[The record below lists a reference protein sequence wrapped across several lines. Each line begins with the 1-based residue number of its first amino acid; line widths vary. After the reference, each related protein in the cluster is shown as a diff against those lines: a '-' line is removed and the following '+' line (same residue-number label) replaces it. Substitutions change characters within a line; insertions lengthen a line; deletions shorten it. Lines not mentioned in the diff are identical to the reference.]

1 MEWQLADAK
10 NRFSEVVNRALAKGP
25 QFVRRRGDV
34 VVIVAQREYL
44 KLTGKRP
51 DFKEFLTAKGPS
63 LEGVD
68 LTRDRAPMRDVKL

>member
-10 NRFSEVVNRALAKGP
+10 NRLSEVVNRAISDGP

-34 VVIVAQREYL
+34 VVIVKQQDYE
-44 KLTGKRP
+44 KLTGKKVG
-51 DFKEFLTAKGPS
+51 FKQFLTGKGPS

-68 LTRDRAPMRDVKL
+68 LSRDKSVMRDVKL